1 MPSSRLN
8 PSDGKYTCLQILS
21 HAYNSLPHFHT
32 NINILTSNAV
42 VNEVAEQLAKLTET
56 NEVEIHF
63 IPSHTEDVIEQS
75 KEIDELAKHA
85 ALLGDEEIDHDPFVS
100 SYKLLLKKRE
110 KLKLIR
116 YLKSHVK
123 PSHFKG
129 YPDRKLLIEGK
140 IKNADETISV
150 LNSDNVLLNR
160 ARTGHTRARVHL
172 KNIKIEPE
180 IRVDTANSSR
190 NSKTSIAKMQN
201 ISKEAE
207 EFPRRL

>member
-1 MPSSRLN
+1 MFTDSLSYIQQLAALPYKY
-8 PSDGKYTCLQILS
+8 KYT
-21 HAYNSLPHFHT
+21 
-32 NINILTSNAV
+32 NAI

-85 ALLGDEEIDHDPFVS
+85 AVLGDEEIAHDPFVS

-129 YPDRKLLIEGK
+129 YPDRKLLVERK
-140 IKNADETISV
+140 IKNADQTMSV

-160 ARTGHTRARVHL
+160 AKNRTHKSKSTSEKY
-172 KNIKIEPE
+172 KN
-180 IRVDTANSSR
+180 
-190 NSKTSIAKMQN
+190 
-201 ISKEAE
+201 
-207 EFPRRL
+207 